1 MARAG
6 ISARCT
12 SSATTCFPSSSAE
25 RSLKEVPA
33 LTNGVRKPATIAT
46 RRPGREA
53 MGTSWECGVVTAVVR
68 RVKKHRPR
76 RRPRPGTLPTQAVS
90 GLLFAQLQQVLPR
103 VDPRRVPIAPLDLH
117 RISPDLVHPLRPDL
131 ALDLR
136 LPHHAPPAPLL
147 HALRAR
153 ASRAQPARR
162 ELRVP
167 AVVPADEQ
175 VAVGVERQIGGLRLR
190 RLRFDLVEQAH
201 AQGSTASGIH
211 RPCSARRSCSRPSP
225 CPTRCSPGIRSGS
238 GTAPGWRSS
247 CPPERDTSSI

>member
-33 LTNGVRKPATIAT
+33 LRNGVRKPATIAT

-53 MGTSWECGVVTAVVR
+53 METSWECGVVTAPVR
-68 RVKKHRPR
+68 RVKKLRPR
-76 RRPRPGTLPTQAVS
+76 RRARPGALHEAVS
-90 GLLFAQLQQVLPR
+90 TLLFAQLQQVIPG
-103 VDPRRVPIAPLDLH
+103 VDSGRVPVGPLRLH
-117 RISPDLVHPLRPDL
+117 RVPPDLVHPLRSEL

-136 LPHHAPPAPLL
+136 LPHHAPAAPLL

-167 AVVPADEQ
+167 AVVPADE
-175 VAVGVERQIGGLRLR
+175 
-190 RLRFDLVEQAH
+190 
-201 AQGSTASGIH
+201 
-211 RPCSARRSCSRPSP
+211 
-225 CPTRCSPGIRSGS
+225 
-238 GTAPGWRSS
+238 
-247 CPPERDTSSI
+247 